1 MGTASRGSPRTKAK
15 PRRTHATKRRASGSA
30 RPRARF
36 GWSRRLGVALA
47 VLLVGA
53 SAVIAGQFL
62 QGDGR
67 PPTEAAATA
76 SATPV
81 NDGPPPPAPTLLR
94 PPATLV
100 TSALVDVE
108 VALPTQL
115 LSPRPDGYRL
125 RVYVNDEI
133 VRERRLPD
141 ESPARVREVP
151 LEQGENRITAAIV
164 APSGGE
170 SLHSSAL
177 LVTRDD
183 QPPVI
188 HIVTPADG
196 ERVFLEK
203 LPVRGRT
210 EPGARVSLTNTATGE
225 ELALSAAS
233 DGRFE
238 GLIALVTGNNT
249 LSLRTQDAAGNRSRA
264 SLSVV
269 RARSAATV
277 ALEVRPESVRL
288 QDLPLTLTLLAT
300 VSGVDGRPVDGAEV
314 TFSMS
319 VPGQSTMTYSTITDG
334 GRAAWHGLRVPRD
347 GALGGQGLATVM
359 VVLDD
364 EQADGL
370 TLRASATVRFQ

>member
-62 QGDGR
+62 QGEKRSPAD
-67 PPTEAAATA
+67 AAATA
-76 SATPV
+76 SATPI

-100 TSALVDVE
+100 TTALIDVD
-108 VALPTQL
+108 VALPAQL
-115 LSPRPDGYRL
+115 VSPRPDGYRL

-141 ESPARVREVP
+141 ESPTRVREVP
-151 LEQGENRITAAIV
+151 LQQGENRITAAIV

-170 SLHSSAL
+170 GLHSSPL

-188 HIVTPADG
+188 HIVAPADG
-196 ERVFLEK
+196 ERVFLEE
-203 LPVRGRT
+203 LPIRGRT
-210 EPGARVSLTNTATGE
+210 EPGAHVSLTNTATGE
-225 ELALSAAS
+225 ELELSAGS
-233 DGRFE
+233 DGRFAA
-238 GLIALVTGNNT
+238 LIPLATGSNT
-249 LSLRTQDAAGNRSRA
+249 LSLRAQDAAGNRSRA
-264 SLSVV
+264 SISVV

-277 ALEVRPESVRL
+277 VLEVRPESVRL

-319 VPGQSTMTYSTITDG
+319 VPGQSTMTYGTTTDG
-334 GRAAWHGLRVPRD
+334 GRAAWYGLRVPRD
-347 GALGGQGLATVM
+347 GALAGQGLATVM
-359 VVLDD
+359 VTLGEDQD
-364 EQADGL
+364 SL
-370 TLRASATVRFQ
+370 TLRASATIRFD